1 MRWIRKPVF
10 LVSASVLVI
19 AAYALGWSKLF
30 VVESI
35 KIESKDKKVV
45 KEVLAK
51 ISQAP
56 AVVEVGQPLAR
67 VDRKE
72 IANRLREMLWVENV
86 RLDRNMISGELSI
99 SIIARNPIGRLIP
112 KDSTNVVSVGFLD
125 RELEY
130 FYLPLET
137 VNRAL
142 AAGEWE
148 KLPELSLRNEGLA
161 VRQDVATLLEV
172 LAERSIQV
180 VRVEAKDELSISTK
194 VIFNQRKLD
203 IYWGSVKELEL
214 KIEIM
219 ERLLALKANKSITK
233 INLSNPISPIV
244 SK

>member
-10 LVSASVLVI
+10 LISASVLVI

-45 KEVLAK
+45 KEVMAK
-51 ISQAP
+51 ISQTP

-67 VDRKE
+67 VDRKA

-86 RLDRNMISGELSI
+86 RLDRNLISGELSI

-148 KLPELSLRNEGLA
+148 KLPELSFRNEGLA

>member
-10 LVSASVLVI
+10 LVSALVLI
-19 AAYALGWSKLF
+19 LAAYALGWSKLF

-35 KIESKDKKVV
+35 AIESKDKKVV
-45 KEVLAK
+45 KEVMAK
-51 ISQAP
+51 ISQTP
-56 AVVEVGQPLAR
+56 AVVEIGQPLAR

-72 IANRLREMLWVENV
+72 IANRLREMLWIENV
-86 RLDRNMISGELSI
+86 RLNRNLLSGELSI
-99 SIIARNPIGRLIP
+99 GIIARDPIGRLIP

-142 AAGEWE
+142 AAGEWK
-148 KLPELSLRNEGLA
+148 KLPELSFRSDSQV
-161 VRQDVATLLEV
+161 VRQDVATLLQV
-172 LAERSIQV
+172 LEESSIQV
-180 VRVEAKDELSISTK
+180 TRVEAKDELAISTK
-194 VIFNQRKLD
+194 LIFNQRKLD

-219 ERLLALKANKSITK
+219 ERLLELKANKSITK

-244 SK
+244 SR